1 MLDLERL
8 DRLVDEALEKETSES
23 LKSWLIGKRTNHLP
37 EYLKNGEYEV
47 VLSESVGFCTT
58 NKKTPK
64 INNKSLSQE
73 TGLSTQISLAA

>member
-23 LKSWLIGKRTNHLP
+23 LKSWLMSKRTNNLP

-47 VLSESVGFCTT
+47 IFSENVEFCTT
-58 NKKTPK
+58 NKKTSK
-64 INNKSLSQE
+64 INNKSMSQE
-73 TGLSTQISLAA
+73 TGLFTQISHAA